1 MMAFKSFYTT
11 RQGRL
16 GIGFIMVKQ
25 IMESFGGDASLIIDE
40 KQGTCVHLSFR
51 VQDRRTHAPR

>member
-25 IMESFGGDASLIIDE
+25 IMECFGGDARLTIHE
-40 KQGTCVHLSFR
+40 KLGTSVHLSFR
-51 VQDRRTHAPR
+51 VQDVRANAPH